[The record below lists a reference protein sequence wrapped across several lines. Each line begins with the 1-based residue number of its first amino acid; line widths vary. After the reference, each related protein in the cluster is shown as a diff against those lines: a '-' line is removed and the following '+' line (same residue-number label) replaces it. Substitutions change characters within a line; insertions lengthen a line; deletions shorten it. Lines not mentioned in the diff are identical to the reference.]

1 MLQTAKSRLTI
12 CGAILLWTFAGVP
25 VAADSAPPPKSPAFN
40 VSVSGSDRNPG
51 TKAAP
56 FATMAWAH
64 EALRAYKKTGA
75 GPLVV
80 EVRQDDYAL
89 ERPLVFTP
97 RDSAPIAQI
106 RGTDGPEPRSSI

>member
-1 MLQTAKSRLTI
+1 MLQTAKSRITI

-25 VAADSAPPPKSPAFN
+25 VAAIRRPLQNPRPSMFPSPEAT
-40 VSVSGSDRNPG
+40 RNPG

-89 ERPLVFTP
+89 ERPLVSRPGTP
-97 RDSAPIAQI
+97 LPIAQI